1 MAETKTKRKNAKE
14 KKKKPK
20 FIITR
25 GNCDYQIVFITIAL
39 VLFGVMMVYSSSSY
53 RQILAGN
60 DADTLA
66 KKQAVAAAL
75 GFAVMCFASI
85 VNYRWY
91 QHFAKVFMLASIALS
106 AFVLIK
112 GVASGG
118 AVRWIQIGSFQFQPS
133 EIAKPIIMIYIADMC
148 SERPSLLKTKAGMG
162 QIMFLPLINAG
173 LILKENLSTAL
184 ICIIIIISMIFIA
197 SPNWKDFF
205 KPKYLIVV
213 AAVLAAVGYLAFH
226 GEDNA
231 YRLVRINAWLHPED
245 YPDDTYQ
252 TLQSLYAIGSGG
264 LFGRGLGQSIQKTG
278 NLPEAHNDMI
288 FAIICEELGLFG
300 GLVMLAAFIIL
311 ILRLASVVKNT
322 PDMFGGLVVAGIIVH
337 ISIQLL
343 VNIGVVT
350 NTIPNTGV
358 TLPFVSYGGTSLVFL
373 LAEIG
378 MALSIS
384 RQQRFVPD

>member
-1 MAETKTKRKNAKE
+1 
-14 KKKKPK
+14 
-20 FIITR
+20 
-25 GNCDYQIVFITIAL
+25 
-39 VLFGVMMVYSSSSY
+39 
-53 RQILAGN
+53 
-60 DADTLA
+60 LA